1 MEEKKIEPSPK
12 SISSEVVVPPEKPAS
27 EAKEDASSRPAK
39 KVEEEALDDGRFS
52 YLP

>member
-27 EAKEDASSRPAK
+27 EKEDQSSRPQK